1 MTVAMLMEILSHMS
15 HDAVVEF
22 DDTYTQCE
30 GWEEGHEDATMV
42 VSDAVADGGRV
53 VLHGE

>member
-15 HDAVVEF
+15 PDAVVEF